1 MVATGNQNKCPPE
14 NQHFS
19 LTELKAN
26 AMKIE
31 VHHAAAVRNE
41 SHSEE
46 DVTINYWSEKL
57 VEIYSQVQLIILNR
71 ELKNNEQK
79 SMLYLSTELW
89 NALHSKKN
97 WPKFCMVE
105 TRTTSSKFQKFII
118 KEELELS
125 QGH

>member
-1 MVATGNQNKCPPE
+1 MVATGNKCLPE

-41 SHSEE
+41 SHSE
-46 DVTINYWSEKL
+46 DVTIDYWSEKL

-97 WPKFCMVE
+97 WPKFWMVE

-125 QGH
+125 QAH

>member
-46 DVTINYWSEKL
+46 DAL
-57 VEIYSQVQLIILNR
+57 LIIGA
-71 ELKNNEQK
+71 
-79 SMLYLSTELW
+79 M
-89 NALHSKKN
+89 
-97 WPKFCMVE
+97 
-105 TRTTSSKFQKFII
+105 
-118 KEELELS
+118 
-125 QGH
+125 